1 MNSLVWVQALT
12 LGAALAVLGW
22 ALAAGPLRI
31 FARASR
37 EFAGFNLWVLLA
49 GASWWPWELLAPLP
63 STYRLALGLVL
74 VLAGLQ
80 WLCNG
85 LQTLHDLKPTYVTSP
100 FMLPVLA
107 VLMAGVAWLDSPGT
121 GPWLAFFSA
130 SLWVAS
136 ITVQQAFPSLIAQG
150 GVRTARWSLSPLAGA
165 GLVWLTG
172 MAGTVWLAVGGHTGA
187 PESLSSSHLVAL
199 PEWQMALL
207 VASWG
212 LLNGGLVAL
221 LLLKLVD
228 KIRELSTEDDLTGAL
243 NMRSFMALLND
254 ERDRLRRTPQ
264 PQALLVCEIDQY
276 HALNKQL
283 GFAAGD
289 AALRHVTGVLG
300 RGLRKTDRLGR
311 SLNAE
316 LLMFLPATP
325 SMGAMLVAERTQAA
339 VKSNPFLWNGQS
351 VNLTLSIGVSGREDG
366 DMPSESLLEFCAHAV
381 RRAQREGGGR
391 IRVAQHDTL
400 TPDITVADRVVDG
413 PHPFGF
419 EP

>member
-1 MNSLVWVQALT
+1 MNALVWVQTLT
-12 LGAALAVLGW
+12 LGSAMAVLGW

-31 FARASR
+31 FRRASR
-37 EFAGFNLWVLLA
+37 EFAGFNAWVLLA
-49 GASWWPWELLAPLP
+49 ALCWWPWEWLAPLP
-63 STYRLALGLVL
+63 PTYRLALGLVL

-100 FMLPVLA
+100 FMLPTLA
-107 VLMAGVAWLDSPGT
+107 ALMAGVAWLDAAGT

-130 SLWVAS
+130 SLWVVS
-136 ITVQQAFPSLIAQG
+136 VTLQQAFPSFMAQG
-150 GVRTARWSLSPLAGA
+150 GVSVARWSLAPLAGA
-165 GLVWLTG
+165 GLVWLAG
-172 MAGTVWLAVGGHTGA
+172 MGGTVWQAWAGQAGVAPPADAGQGPLLALTA
-187 PESLSSSHLVAL
+187 
-199 PEWQMALL
+199 WQMALL
-207 VASWG
+207 LASWG
-212 LLNGGLVAL
+212 LLNGGLVGL

-243 NMRSFMALLND
+243 NMRSFMALLNA

-325 SMGAMLVAERTQAA
+325 TMGAMLVAERTQAA
-339 VKSNPFLWNGQS
+339 VKSNPFLWNGQAVS
-351 VNLTLSIGVSGREDG
+351 LTLCIGVGSRDDS
-366 DMPSESLLEFCAHAV
+366 DMPSETLLELCGQAV
-381 RRAQREGGGR
+381 RKGQREGGGR
-391 IRVAQHDTL
+391 IRVAQHDSAA
-400 TPDITVADRVVDG
+400 PDITVSG
-413 PHPFGF
+413 PLAESPPGL
-419 EP
+419 

>member
-1 MNSLVWVQALT
+1 MNSLVWVQTLT
-12 LGAALAVLGW
+12 LGAAMAVLGW

-31 FARASR
+31 FSRASR

-100 FMLPVLA
+100 FMLPALA
-107 VLMAGVAWLDSPGT
+107 ALMAGVAWLDSAGT

-130 SLWVAS
+130 ALWVLS
-136 ITVQQAFPSLIAQG
+136 ITVQQAFPSLTAQG
-150 GVRTARWSLSPLAGA
+150 GKRTAGWSLSPLAGA
-165 GLVWLTG
+165 GLVWLGG
-172 MAGTVWLAVGGHTGA
+172 MAGTVLLALWAQADAPVAVTPSQDHLAVLTQ
-187 PESLSSSHLVAL
+187 
-199 PEWQMALL
+199 WQMVLL

-212 LLNGGLVAL
+212 LLNGGLVGL

-264 PQALLVCEIDQY
+264 PQALLVFEIDQY

-325 SMGAMLVAERTQAA
+325 TMGAMLVAERTQAA
-339 VKSNPFLWNGQS
+339 VKSNPLLWNGQS
-351 VNLTLSIGVSGREDG
+351 VNLTLSIGVGGREDG
-366 DMPSESLLEFCAHAV
+366 DMPSETLLEFCGHAV

-391 IRVAQHDTL
+391 IRAAQHDTPAPDTPVTAPTL
-400 TPDITVADRVVDG
+400 DSTPDR
-413 PHPFGF
+413 
-419 EP
+419 

>member
-1 MNSLVWVQALT
+1 MNSLVWVQTLT

-22 ALAAGPLRI
+22 ALAAGPLRL
-31 FARASR
+31 FSRASR
-37 EFAGFNLWVLLA
+37 EFAGFNVWVLLA
-49 GASWWPWELLAPLP
+49 GLSWWPWELLAPLP
-63 STYRLALGLVL
+63 PTYRLALGLVL

-107 VLMAGVAWLDSPGT
+107 ALMAGVAWLDSPGT

-130 SLWVAS
+130 ALWVVS
-136 ITVQQAFPSLIAQG
+136 ITVQQAFPSLMAQG

-165 GLVWLTG
+165 GLVWLGG
-172 MAGTVWLAVGGHTGA
+172 MAGTAVWAVWGPTPDAVVLA
-187 PESLSSSHLVAL
+187 PSSSTHLVVLAD
-199 PEWQMALL
+199 WQMALL
-207 VASWG
+207 LASWG
-212 LLNGGLVAL
+212 LLNGGLTAL

-228 KIRELSTEDDLTGAL
+228 KIRELNTEDDLTGTL

-339 VKSNPFLWNGQS
+339 VKANPFLWNGQS

-366 DMPSESLLEFCAHAV
+366 DMPSESLLEFCARRTAWAHTGRPTRHAHP
-381 RRAQREGGGR
+381 RHCAGR
-391 IRVAQHDTL
+391 CV
-400 TPDITVADRVVDG
+400 G
-413 PHPFGF
+413 
-419 EP
+419 

>member
-1 MNSLVWVQALT
+1 MNSLVWVQTLT
-12 LGAALAVLGW
+12 LGAAMAMLGW

-31 FARASR
+31 FSRASR
-37 EFAGFNLWVLLA
+37 EFAGFNAWVLLA
-49 GASWWPWELLAPLP
+49 GASWWPWEWLAPLP

-74 VLAGLQ
+74 VLAGFQ

-100 FMLPVLA
+100 FMLPALA
-107 VLMAGVAWLDSPGT
+107 ALMAGVAWLDASGT
-121 GPWLAFFSA
+121 GAWLAFFSA
-130 SLWVAS
+130 ALWVLS
-136 ITVQQAFPSLIAQG
+136 ITVQQAFPSLKAQG
-150 GVRTARWSLSPLAGA
+150 GTRAASWSLSPLAGA
-165 GLVWLTG
+165 AAVWLVG
-172 MAGTVWLAVGGHTGA
+172 MVGTVLLLLWAQADSPPSGVVGQGHVAVLT
-187 PESLSSSHLVAL
+187 
-199 PEWQMALL
+199 EWHMVFL

-212 LLNGGLVAL
+212 LLNGGLAGL

-264 PQALLVCEIDQY
+264 PQALLVFEIDQY

-325 SMGAMLVAERTQAA
+325 TMGAMLVAERTQAA
-339 VKSNPFLWNGQS
+339 LKSNPLLWNGQS
-351 VNLTLSIGVSGREDG
+351 VNLTLSIGVGGREDG
-366 DMPSESLLEFCAHAV
+366 DMPSETLLEFCGHAV

-391 IRVAQHDTL
+391 IRAAQYDTPV
-400 TPDITVADRVVDG
+400 PDTAVPPPALANATER
-413 PHPFGF
+413 
-419 EP
+419 